1 MSLTCYTCYPAFI
14 LLVPQRCRNNVAKIN
29 SLLSKILQ
37 IPEKKYAFIFTI
49 LGSKK
54 SFTGDVNKDNS
65 SFNPLGSENNS
76 PYKEAE
82 L

>member
-1 MSLTCYTCYPAFI
+1 M
-14 LLVPQRCRNNVAKIN
+14 
-29 SLLSKILQ
+29 LQ